1 MPKLAPQRTVISW
14 RTRRFFYFGLRVP
27 PRCTASLWVA
37 SLGTRIQCGGTLS
50 PLPTGRD
57 SLAEFYY
64 LGLMPPRCTASLW
77 VASLGTRIQCGG
89 TLSPLPTGRDSLGI
103 GAEVQWNGLTVL
115 LELLLLGGLQT
126 HCCRQSSQEDC
137 AAVQR
142 HCDTNHRKG
151 CTAYWEFGTIRCQ
164 QQDQP
169 AGMYE
174 YR

>member
-1 MPKLAPQRTVISW
+1 MAPQRTVRAW
-14 RTRRFFYFGLRVP
+14 RRCKFFYFGLRVP

-89 TLSPLPTGRDSLGI
+89 TLSPLRTGRDSLGI

-137 AAVQR
+137 
-142 HCDTNHRKG
+142 TG
-151 CTAYWEFGTIRCQ
+151 CTTVLEPVLGIHHISYFILYGCICNHLYRYW
-164 QQDQP
+164 
-169 AGMYE
+169 

>member
-1 MPKLAPQRTVISW
+1 MAPQRTAGACRSVK
-14 RTRRFFYFGLRVP
+14 FFYIGLRV
-27 PRCTASLWVA
+27 
-37 SLGTRIQCGGTLS
+37 
-50 PLPTGRD
+50 
-57 SLAEFYY
+57 
-64 LGLMPPRCTASLW
+64 PPRCTASLW

-115 LELLLLGGLQT
+115 LELLLFLLGGLQT

-137 AAVQR
+137 TAVQR

-169 AGMYE
+169 TGMYE

>member
-1 MPKLAPQRTVISW
+1 MSKLLGGGEWKVSKLAPQRTVISW
-14 RTRRFFYFGLRVP
+14 RKGRFFYFGLRV
-27 PRCTASLWVA
+27 
-37 SLGTRIQCGGTLS
+37 
-50 PLPTGRD
+50 
-57 SLAEFYY
+57 
-64 LGLMPPRCTASLW
+64 PPRCTASLW

-151 CTAYWEFGTIRCQ
+151 CTAYWEFGTIRCHC
-164 QQDQP
+164 
-169 AGMYE
+169 MYVPV
-174 YR
+174 RMQVSAIQ